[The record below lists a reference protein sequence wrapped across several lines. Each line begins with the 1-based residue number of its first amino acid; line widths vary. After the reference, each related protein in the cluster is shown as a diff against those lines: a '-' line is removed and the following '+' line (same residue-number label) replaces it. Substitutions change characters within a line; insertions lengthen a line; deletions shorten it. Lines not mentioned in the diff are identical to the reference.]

1 MFKLQINGE
10 NVELNSKESFKLFLV
25 NLLLNDFS
33 KRGITISNQ
42 VNLPLSSLSQK
53 SILFPGHINS
63 NNKSFE
69 ERQKYTLTLNQNI
82 VSTGTV
88 IVVEHDPK
96 KGTKIQLA
104 EGDDFWTIAGRDK
117 LNDLILYDED
127 FVFEAASFTTL
138 KAKTN
143 SPWLWAL
150 DSEASDT
157 GETALNDLVFSRPQ
171 YRIKTLIDKI
181 VSSTGYTI
189 DYGSLLDG
197 KLDNLGFTANHNG
210 FKVTDYRNKFIN
222 VSVSNGILDLGVGSI
237 EFSKAGNTAD
247 IAGELVNQLYSQSWI
262 VKGFIS
268 SVFDTK
274 IEVIIEDSSGGFK
287 SQFINIYI
295 GENFVN
301 LNTDDIEIGSKVT
314 FNLQDPLLFRDVR
327 IYPSIDEGKIF
338 DVSGSFESSPGVSI
352 LDGFLVLSD
361 YNLPDLLQSE
371 LVKIPLKQLFIK
383 LDIDDLAKEIT
394 LSSFQDII
402 STNIAYDISGKIQ
415 EFPPIKSG
423 KTFAQLNIFS
433 YKNDDDIP
441 SSLGSAFYRV
451 DNENAKEAKEF
462 LSIEMSASNEVLV
475 STNSVI
481 DLPVYNIADVSR
493 NDIDIRIC
501 LFQVGTGINFRAEF
515 TGINWQT
522 LLDENYVLFL
532 NKIRRER
539 LLTLKG
545 VFTATDFKAM
555 KKTPVIFVAEINAY
569 LFISETEGFSPGELT
584 TLKCVLLLEGG
595 GANASAQKLLLLETF
610 STIVSTSSIISVLT
624 TFLAQTIIS
633 PVYHSDMCVN
643 MYVRSITG
651 APDGDIICEICET
664 IAGIPDYTTIV
675 GTSSNTIAATSLVQ
689 NSYQETFNFSGLS
702 LVNNDQYAIVFRYT
716 SVVTLDGSNNFQFM
730 VNKTVSDI
738 YVDGTEFIS
747 LDSGASW
754 LFPTS
759 RHTDDIKLKVL
770 YTP

>member
-1 MFKLQINGE
+1 MFNLQINGE

-138 KAKTN
+138 KAKTD

-157 GETALNDLVFSRPQ
+157 GETALNNLVFSRPQ
-171 YRIKTLIDKI
+171 YRIKTLIDNI

-189 DYGSLLDG
+189 DYGGLLDG

-210 FKVTDYRNKFIN
+210 FKVCDYRNKFIDI
-222 VSVSNGILDLGVGSI
+222 SVPGGILDLSTGTI
-237 EFSKAGNTAD
+237 EFSKAGNTAN
-247 IAGELVNQLYSQSWI
+247 IAGELVNQLYSQSWV
-262 VKGFIS
+262 VKGTIS
-268 SVFDTK
+268 STFDTK

-314 FNLQDPLLFRDVR
+314 FDVEDPVLFRDVR
-327 IYPSIDEGKIF
+327 IYPSIDEGKIL
-338 DVSGSFESSPGVSI
+338 DVSGSFESSPGLSI
-352 LDGFLVLSD
+352 LEGFLVLSD
-361 YNLPDLLQSE
+361 YNLPDLIQSE

-402 STNIAYDISGKIQ
+402 STNNAYDISGKIQ
-415 EFPPIKSG
+415 DFPPIKSG
-423 KTFAQLNIFS
+423 KTFAQLNIFT

-475 STNSVI
+475 GTNSVI
-481 DLPVYNIADVSR
+481 DLPIYNIVDVSR

-501 LFQVGTGINFRAEF
+501 LFQTGTGINFRAEF

-522 LLDENYVLFL
+522 LVDENYVLFL
-532 NKIRRER
+532 DKIRRER
-539 LLTLKG
+539 LLSLKG
-545 VFTATDFKAM
+545 VFTTTDFKSMA
-555 KKTPVIFVAEINAY
+555 KRPVVYVSDIDSYFFVSEI
-569 LFISETEGFSPGELT
+569 EGFSPGELT
-584 TLKCVLLLEGG
+584 TLKTV
-595 GANASAQKLLLLETF
+595 KLL
-610 STIVSTSSIISVLT
+610 
-624 TFLAQTIIS
+624 
-633 PVYHSDMCVN
+633 
-643 MYVRSITG
+643 
-651 APDGDIICEICET
+651 
-664 IAGIPDYTTIV
+664 
-675 GTSSNTIAATSLVQ
+675 
-689 NSYQETFNFSGLS
+689 
-702 LVNNDQYAIVFRYT
+702 
-716 SVVTLDGSNNFQFM
+716 
-730 VNKTVSDI
+730 
-738 YVDGTEFIS
+738 
-747 LDSGASW
+747 
-754 LFPTS
+754 
-759 RHTDDIKLKVL
+759 
-770 YTP
+770 